1 MKLCEDPPFEKNAKG
16 RGTRRLFPL
25 PTHWAT
31 LEDNDDV
38 ERMEK
43 EPFDIKKMKVVSL
56 CCGLG
61 SFMHPRPAGAG
72 GTGWVIVDSV
82 DSRRGK
88 ELFPLPPGRRIGHP
102 ACTYASPAGTPAHP
116 DTA

>member
-1 MKLCEDPPFEKNAKG
+1 MKLCEDPPFAKNAKG

-43 EPFDIKKMKVVSL
+43 EPFDIKKNESGITL
-56 CCGLG
+56 LRIGFIYA
-61 SFMHPRPAGAG
+61 STASRAG

-82 DSRRGK
+82 DSRRAT
-88 ELFPLPPGRRIGHP
+88 ELLQLALDARMGHP
-102 ACTYASPAGTPAHP
+102 RPE
-116 DTA
+116 D

>member
-1 MKLCEDPPFEKNAKG
+1 MKLCEDPPFAKNAKG

-43 EPFDIKKMKVVSL
+43 EPFDIKKNESGITLLRIGFIYGQPGQVH
-56 CCGLG
+56 GRLG
-61 SFMHPRPAGAG
+61 D
-72 GTGWVIVDSV
+72 WVIES
-82 DSRRGK
+82 
-88 ELFPLPPGRRIGHP
+88 LGH
-102 ACTYASPAGTPAHP
+102 
-116 DTA
+116 

>member
-1 MKLCEDPPFEKNAKG
+1 MKLCEDPPFAKNAKG

-72 GTGWVIVDSV
+72 GTGWVIVGSGDF
-82 DSRRGK
+82 RRGIGCV
-88 ELFPLPPGRRIGHP
+88 PPRLSPPKGAPALTIGFH
-102 ACTYASPAGTPAHP
+102 ARSTT
-116 DTA
+116 TR

>member
-1 MKLCEDPPFEKNAKG
+1 MKLCEDPPFAKNAKG

-72 GTGWVIVDSV
+72 GTGWVILGSGGCP
-82 DSRRGK
+82 RGN
-88 ELFPLPPGRRIGHP
+88 EIFPLAPYARREEP
-102 ACTYASPAGTPAHP
+102 ACTHAS
-116 DTA
+116 TA